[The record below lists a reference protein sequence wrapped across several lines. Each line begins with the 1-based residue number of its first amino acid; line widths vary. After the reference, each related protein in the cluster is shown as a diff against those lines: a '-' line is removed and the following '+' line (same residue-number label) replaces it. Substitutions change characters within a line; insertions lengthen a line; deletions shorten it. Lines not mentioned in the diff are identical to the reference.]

1 MTLLDA
7 KLTANNIIAE
17 DELSVKIT
25 QLDIDQRDKNLIT
38 DDIYIDGKY
47 LNKSGIEIVN
57 ATSKCT
63 DFIMLGNRQ
72 IFTVTAYQKFS
83 SPAGICL
90 YNKDKT
96 CLKSFGYSTLSN
108 LISKK
113 YTLSNDVFYGS
124 DILKEYPSAAYIRFS
139 SYMNGLSVSAKQQEP
154 SIQNDIDATIEKNK
168 EQQIYGTFADDSSL
182 SIIIGAWVRGQFSD
196 DAFIANSTNGE
207 YVDFVEIKHGDK
219 YKVSGHSNGSAA
231 IYAIYNEGRQGL
243 YAFIAG
249 SGKTLN
255 VYGMDVDCDEI
266 LQNYPTAK
274 YIMFGTFN
282 SSVVPLSVK
291 KFKKYAIDNF
301 MTTQLGYS
309 DIVNINKYNSYIG
322 KSDGK
327 NSTPMNAIAT
337 SYVKIDENSKFIVS
351 LAYQQSSCGCACYDE
366 NYLFLGSIYKSESG
380 DVEQHYIINEKLTG
394 KQILELFP
402 TTKYIRFSS
411 LNTITF
417 NPRFKMLQQLTLQQI
432 AEKQQEILDTLSASN
447 PLYGKTWIACGDS
460 FTNMNFNDYVD
471 ISGNVGLSS
480 DGYDRDYRLYKT
492 YPTVIAANNKMHLI
506 NAAASGMKSFLTA
519 YSDNTSSFYQKVA
532 TLSNEISSADYM
544 TLMFGLNDSGPVG
557 TSADTDPT
565 TMCGAWN
572 NILSTIL
579 SCNPSIKIGIISPDG
594 WLSENLRNAQSV
606 IGKAWGIPVLD
617 LKSEN
622 IPFQTGSRPYDMNPY
637 AVSQRNSVMQIG
649 SGSTHP
655 SILGQQYRSTVIQ
668 NFMKSL

>member
-25 QLDIDQRDKNLIT
+25 QLDIDYRDKNLIT

-47 LNKSGIEIVN
+47 LNKSGIEVAN

-96 CLKSFGYSTLSN
+96 YLTSFGYSTLSN
-108 LISKK
+108 LINKK

-124 DILKEYPSAAYIRFS
+124 DILKNYPNAAYIRFS
-139 SYMNGLSVSAKQQEP
+139 SFQNGLSVSAKQQDIT
-154 SIQNDIDATIEKNK
+154 IQNDIDVAIEKNK

-182 SIIIGAWVRGQFSD
+182 SIITGAWVRGEFND
-196 DAFIANSTNGE
+196 NAFIANSTLGA

-219 YKVSGHSNGSAA
+219 YKVSGHSTGSAA

-249 SGKTLN
+249 SGKSLN
-255 VYGMDVDCDEI
+255 VYGMDIDCDEI

-274 YIMFGTFN
+274 YIMFGTYN
-282 SSVVPLSVK
+282 SSTVPLSVK
-291 KFKKYAIDNF
+291 KLKKYSIDNF
-301 MTTQLGYS
+301 VTTQLGYS
-309 DIVNINKYNSYIG
+309 DIVNINKYDCYIG

-327 NSTPMNAIAT
+327 NSGPFNAIAT

-366 NYLFLGSIYKSESG
+366 NLVFLGSIYKSDTD
-380 DVEQHYIINEKLTG
+380 DVQYYIIDEKLTG
-394 KQILELFP
+394 QQILELFP

-411 LNTITF
+411 VNTTTF
-417 NPRFKMLQQLTLQQI
+417 NPKFKMLQPLTLQQI

-447 PLYGKTWIACGDS
+447 PLYGKTWLACGDS
-460 FTNMNFNDYVD
+460 FTNMNFTDYVD
-471 ISGNVGLSS
+471 ISGNVGISS
-480 DGYDRDYRLYKT
+480 DAYDRDYRLYKT
-492 YPTVIAANNKMHLI
+492 YPAVIAANNKMHLI
-506 NAAASGMKSFLTA
+506 NTAVGGMKSFLTA
-519 YSDNTSSFYQKVA
+519 YSDTTTSFYQKVA
-532 TLSNEISSADYM
+532 TLSNKISSADYM
-544 TLMFGLNDSGPVG
+544 TLMFGLNDSGPAG

-579 SCNPSIKIGIISPDG
+579 SCNPAIKIGIISPDG
-594 WLSENLRNAQSV
+594 WLNENLRNAQSV

-622 IPFQTGSRPYDMNPY
+622 IPFQTGSRSYDMNPY
-637 AVSQRNSVMQIG
+637 AISQRNSILQI
-649 SGSTHP
+649 SPESKHP